1 MSPGN
6 MCHGGTNLLTEKYV
20 GPTLSLG
27 NVSLASVPKRA
38 FPSDK
43 SPGKDIVTLPETNVI
58 EEDEIDMNVM
68 QDDLNETTAADV
80 VDVYDID
87 PEFVPTP
94 NGHKYWVPNVPVD
107 EKPKIDTV
115 FNTFDDAYDMYK
127 EYVVK
132 ARFSIRKSGLKRKKG
147 EITHRYVWCNK
158 AGKPRKT
165 VETNTL
171 IEDDNDDGKEN
182 ENEDGKQKK
191 TRRSKSTLTDCKARI
206 GLKGIVGTNAFKVF
220 DFVENHN
227 HPLIDASN
235 MDLSRARRQLEF
247 GEYLFIH
254 RASLSNIGPQ
264 KAHRLRVALLGG
276 FDKVR
281 GMPID
286 WNNFRRGLNKFIGER
301 DAQMLVDKMVKRQ
314 QHVPEFSFYHHTI
327 KNKLVRMF
335 WADETMKCNYAAFG
349 DIVSFDAT
357 YDTNKKQP
365 ILAVTDHDG
374 ALRNVILQVFTQSHH
389 RLCMWHITQ
398 KLPAK
403 VLGDVDVDSD
413 FRKDFHK
420 LVWNV
425 YITPSVFQERWHAL
439 IQKYNLSEN
448 KWLSDMYEIRDRWV
462 PGYFSEVPLC
472 GLMKTTS
479 RSESSNAFFQVYS
492 HHGNSLVH
500 FMLCFESAMEKQR
513 YTQRVLDN
521 ENAEK
526 TPVMLTKLPIE
537 RHACAVYTH
546 SIFRDVQSEICKGL
560 YACSQIGSCSVG
572 GVEECIIRQRDKRRN
587 NVVEAKVSHNQ
598 EDGSFECSCGH
609 YNRHGFLCRH
619 VFCVF
624 GTLGMDKIPENYI
637 SRRWRKNPLPDH
649 LRDKRHRYGPCI
661 EESESLASDIYSRV
675 EDCINLIRND
685 PDKLKVFLAKVT
697 DMKKELEN
705 DMSSQNEPQNKDALY
720 EDLLGVKAP
729 DTVVIMNPNKC
740 PNKGHRRFKSAA
752 EKGKAIKKAR
762 TNRKVPFKHR
772 ECSKCGQ
779 MFHNKRTC
787 DEKRL
792 PDEEYQAL
800 LKKKKDAGEVDVN
813 ESEEDE
819 EDVEVDDVDEDDG
832 TDEHD
837 EDEDED

>member
-1 MSPGN
+1 MF
-6 MCHGGTNLLTEKYV
+6 
-20 GPTLSLG
+20 LSKRK
-27 NVSLASVPKRA
+27 NVSSK
-38 FPSDK
+38 K
-43 SPGKDIVTLPETNVI
+43 KNV
-58 EEDEIDMNVM
+58 
-68 QDDLNETTAADV
+68 
-80 VDVYDID
+80 
-87 PEFVPTP
+87 
-94 NGHKYWVPNVPVD
+94 
-107 EKPKIDTV
+107 
-115 FNTFDDAYDMYK
+115 
-127 EYVVK
+127 
-132 ARFSIRKSGLKRKKG
+132 SSKRKN
-147 EITHRYVWCNK
+147 V
-158 AGKPRKT
+158 
-165 VETNTL
+165 
-171 IEDDNDDGKEN
+171 
-182 ENEDGKQKK
+182 
-191 TRRSKSTLTDCKARI
+191 
-206 GLKGIVGTNAFKVF
+206 
-220 DFVENHN
+220 FVEEKIMLPSKRN
-227 HPLIDASN
+227 
-235 MDLSRARRQLEF
+235 
-247 GEYLFIH
+247 
-254 RASLSNIGPQ
+254 
-264 KAHRLRVALLGG
+264 
-276 FDKVR
+276 

-286 WNNFRRGLNKFIGER
+286 WNNFKRGMNKFIGER

-314 QHVPEFSFYHHTI
+314 LHVPEFSFYHHTI

-357 YDTNKKQP
+357 YDTNKYDMVFVP
-365 ILAVTDHDG
+365 FTGIDHHQKCVSFG
-374 ALRNVILQVFTQSHH
+374 AALLSDETTESYAWMLNLFLKVFTQSHH

-521 ENAEK
+521 ENAKK

-560 YACSQIGSCSVG
+560 YACSQIGYRSVG
-572 GVEECIIRQRDKRRN
+572 DVEECIIRQRDKRRTT
-587 NVVEAKVSHNQ
+587 VVEAKVSHNQ

-624 GTLGMDKIPENYI
+624 GTLGMDTIPENYI

-649 LRDKRHRYGPCI
+649 LRDKRHRNNPK
-661 EESESLASDIYSRV
+661 
-675 EDCINLIRND
+675 
-685 PDKLKVFLAKVT
+685 KLKVLLAKVT
-697 DMKKELEN
+697 DMKKELQN
-705 DMSSQNEPQNKDALY
+705 DMSSQNEPQNKDGLY
-720 EDLLGVKAP
+720 EELLGVKAP
-729 DTVVIMNPNKC
+729 ETVVIMNPNKC
-740 PNKGHRRFKSAA
+740 GNKGHRRFKSAA

-762 TNRKVPFKHR
+762 MNRKVPFKHR
-772 ECSKCGQ
+772 ECSKGGQ

-787 DEKRL
+787 DENILLTRSNKHCV
-792 PDEEYQAL
+792 EETQNVR
-800 LKKKKDAGEVDVN
+800 EVYIKLN
-813 ESEEDE
+813 LRR
-819 EDVEVDDVDEDDG
+819 
-832 TDEHD
+832 
-837 EDEDED
+837 